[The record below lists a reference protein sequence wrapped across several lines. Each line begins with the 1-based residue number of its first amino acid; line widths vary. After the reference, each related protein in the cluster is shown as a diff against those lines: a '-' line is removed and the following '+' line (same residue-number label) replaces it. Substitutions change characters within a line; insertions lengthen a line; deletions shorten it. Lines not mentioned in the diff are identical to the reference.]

1 MKNSYKKIA
10 AYSMVAIFI
19 ASLFFVGASIGH
31 VQSAPGRDNAMVT
44 VQKPV
49 ITGNT
54 KTFGNFELINEESKM
69 NLNATVTVTLS
80 FKNSLSSYI
89 NEISNPSSPF
99 YRNYMNV
106 DEIGSEFGLS
116 QSTYNMIA
124 SYFSNYNIKVY
135 KSPARLTMSLSG
147 TVSQFDKA
155 FNTKIG
161 AFAIEYKSKGMW
173 IPLFGS
179 NSGLNGNVSVSPL
192 IYVNTGDLSLPEYIS
207 QYIGGI
213 SGLDGAMAAPA
224 LVMPFN
230 MTPKSGVQPSITGNG
245 SYNNPYTLSQ
255 IQNITYANYTW
266 ALNSETPT
274 DAASE
279 NPSGGYQFLFPSTM
293 HVLTGASNLWSGKT
307 TIDSEPDL
315 GQGITVAVI
324 EVGDLP
330 MSWLQEFA
338 KQVWNNSNQVTSR
351 LSVINLLGA
360 NLFDG
365 YIYGWTLETALD
377 IEYIAAMAPDAHI
390 DLVAVPNP
398 DFSSFDY
405 AYQYIADHLTSG
417 NNATDSVTIT
427 SNSYGADE
435 ITTALKGA
443 PMYITVED
451 TLLSELN
458 AVGVTNFFASGD
470 YGSYASLCE
479 YGATSA
485 GMPAIA
491 TGSTSVGG
499 GQLTAESNGIEFPDT
514 GVYALSTLYNIEMQV
529 APATGV
535 ASFTYWSYGLG
546 FGGTYKGYVG
556 GGFGQSAMLSQP
568 WWQNALDTYSSGA
581 RMDPVISGSAAFNM
595 SVYTGIWNIFYGG
608 TSFATPISAGEW
620 ALIEEQAKMAYGTA
634 AMGDINPLLYGAHNA
649 YEAHVTAFYNNPF
662 IDMENIGRGFNYGP
676 VNSFDWYYFNLS
688 INEPSDPVVPWW
700 TFTINGPEG
709 NGWSYLQGL
718 GMIKVNTMD
727 LELIGQLPTIDHSLL
742 NEPFKVLMVTPSGLE
757 PFTYLQGGKT
767 YTFKILLSD
776 GQPGSYYT
784 VEAYSGGADNGVYG
798 GGNITMITTNS
809 NGMFNYTPVYNYSS
823 PSMSASE
830 YGYFYVTTPASSYWS
845 FSQFA
850 VKAKNET
857 GNLTL
862 GVTNALGDLSYNV
875 AEVPMFTDTMTGY
888 YNYFGATGIVELNGM
903 PVSGAVVH
911 EVSLNNSEFSA
922 EDSGLP
928 VSSYAPG
935 VQIGTFLSD
944 GRGMF
949 NYWTDSA
956 LAEFNG
962 PLYTQVEELYA
973 TYGNLTSNKVI
984 VYIEPQA
991 GNFYPDLHIVSGKYL
1006 VGNVEFSDMKY
1017 VNFVNISIGSAPG
1030 EYKNVTFAPEFYDY
1044 VPELY
1049 FVNGYYITVYKK
1061 VPVSGIFNGIIPV
1074 NLTIPSGKLD
1084 LRMVASG
1091 YNDLSFEY
1099 SFFGFVFSIQD
1110 IQSPIVW
1117 SDPYIIFNA
1126 GTLPHLDIS
1135 GPSGMVSGNITLN
1148 YNASSNENIS
1158 SSVIEIAYAGGYRIL
1173 RSDAGLSG
1181 SININTLNLP
1191 DGYYMIN
1198 YIVTTNTGLT
1208 SKASDLIYIDNTAE
1222 KLQAELNNIMAEY
1235 NSTVSELK
1243 QLQSRLT
1250 SEKNLNSNLTL
1261 KISELNN
1268 NLSLMKLDLVSMESR
1283 YNATYTELES
1293 AQANL
1298 TKYIELNASNTVT
1311 INNLENEISD
1321 YKANITMEKNTIS
1334 SLESKI
1340 SSMQAEIY
1348 KMRHPTVTSIIND
1361 IGGYTTLIIIGL
1373 MAVVIGL
1380 IIAYRKK

>member
-1 MKNSYKKIA
+1 
-10 AYSMVAIFI
+10 MVAIFI
-19 ASLFFVGASIGH
+19 ASLFFVGAPIGH
-31 VQSAPGRDNAMVT
+31 AKTAPGTDNAMVT

-49 ITGNT
+49 ISGNV
-54 KTFGNFELINEESKM
+54 KTFGNFKLINEASKL
-69 NLNATVTVTLS
+69 NPNATVLVTLS
-80 FKNSLSSYI
+80 FKGSASLSNYV
-89 NEISNPSSPF
+89 NEISNPSSPL
-99 YRNYMNV
+99 YRDYMNV
-106 DEIGSEFGLS
+106 YQLGDEFGLS

-147 TVSQFDKA
+147 KISDFDKA

-173 IPLFGS
+173 LPLFGN
-179 NSGLNGNVSVSPL
+179 NSGIIGNKSFSPL

-207 QYIGGI
+207 QYVSGI
-213 SGLDGAMAAPA
+213 SGLSGAMAAPA

-230 MTPKSGVQPSITGNG
+230 MTPKSGVQPNLSGNG

-266 ALNSETPT
+266 APNSETPT
-274 DAASE
+274 SAASE

-307 TIDSEPDL
+307 TIDSEPDM

-330 MSWLQEFA
+330 LSWLQEFG

-365 YIYGWTLETALD
+365 EIYGWTLETALD

-405 AYQYIADHLTSG
+405 AYQYIAENLTSG

-435 ITTALKGA
+435 ITTALEGA

-470 YGSYASLCE
+470 YGSYASLCM

-485 GMPAIA
+485 GIPAIA

-499 GQLTAESNGIEFPDT
+499 GQLTAESNGVEFPDT

-535 ASFTYWSYGLG
+535 ASFTYWSYG
-546 FGGTYKGYVG
+546 FGLSGTYKGYVG
-556 GGFGQSAMLSQP
+556 GGYGQSAMLSQP

-581 RMDPVISGSAAFNM
+581 RMDPVISGPAAFNM
-595 SVYTGIWNIFYGG
+595 SVYTGVWNIFYGG

-634 AMGDINPLLYGAHNA
+634 AMGDINPILYGAHNA
-649 YEAHVTAFYNNPF
+649 YEAHVSAFYNNPF
-662 IDMENIGRGFNYGP
+662 RDMQNIGKGFNYGP

-700 TFTINGPEG
+700 IFTIDGPEG
-709 NGWSYLQGL
+709 HGWSYLQGL
-718 GMIKVNTMD
+718 GMIKVNVMD
-727 LELIGQLPTIDHSLL
+727 LELIGQIPNIDHSLL

-767 YTFKILLSD
+767 YTFKIVLSD
-776 GQPGSYYT
+776 GQAGSYYN
-784 VEAYSGGADNGVYG
+784 VQAYSGGADNGVYG

-823 PSMSASE
+823 PSTSASE
-830 YGYFYVTTPASSYWS
+830 YGYFYVTTPSSSYWS

-850 VKAKNET
+850 VTSKKIT

-862 GVTNALGDLSYNV
+862 GVTNALGDLSYKI

-903 PVSGAVVH
+903 PVSGAIVH

-922 EDSGLP
+922 EGSGLP

-991 GNFYPDLHIVSGKYL
+991 GNFYPDLHVIDGKYL

-1044 VPELY
+1044 VPEIL

-1061 VPVSGIFNGIIPV
+1061 IPVSGVFNGIIPV
-1074 NLTIPSGKLD
+1074 NLTIPTGNMD
-1084 LRMVASG
+1084 LRMVAYG
-1091 YNDLSFEY
+1091 YNDLSFEF

-1110 IQSPIVW
+1110 IQNPIVW
-1117 SDPYIIFNA
+1117 SDPYIIFNP
-1126 GTLPHLDIS
+1126 GQMPKIDLS
-1135 GPSGMVSGNITLN
+1135 GPSGMVSGNITFN
-1148 YNASSNENIS
+1148 YNGTSYEKIS
-1158 SSVIEIAYAGGYRIL
+1158 SSIIEITYAGGYNIIN
-1173 RSDAGLSG
+1173 SNAGLSG
-1181 SININTLNLP
+1181 SVTINTAKMP
-1191 DGYYMIN
+1191 DGYYMVN

-1208 SKASDLIYIDNTAE
+1208 SKISHLIYVDNNNI
-1222 KLQAELNNIMAEY
+1222 KLQAELDNLLKEY
-1235 NSTVSELK
+1235 NNTISEVK
-1243 QLQSRLT
+1243 SLQAKLSY
-1250 SEKNLNSNLTL
+1250 EKNINSNLTL
-1261 KISELNN
+1261 QISELNS
-1268 NLSLMKLDLVSMESR
+1268 NLSIMKMDLITLEGK
-1283 YNATYTELES
+1283 YNATYAELES
-1293 AQANL
+1293 AQENL
-1298 TKYIELNASNTVT
+1298 TRYIALNASNAVT
-1311 INNLENEISD
+1311 INNLENEISN
-1321 YKANITMEKNTIS
+1321 YKNNITMEKNTIS

-1340 SSMQAEIY
+1340 SSLQLEVN
-1348 KMRHPTVTSIIND
+1348 KLKHPNFESIINYM
-1361 IGGYTTLIIIGL
+1361 GGYSTLLIIAL
-1373 MAVVIGL
+1373 MAIVIGL